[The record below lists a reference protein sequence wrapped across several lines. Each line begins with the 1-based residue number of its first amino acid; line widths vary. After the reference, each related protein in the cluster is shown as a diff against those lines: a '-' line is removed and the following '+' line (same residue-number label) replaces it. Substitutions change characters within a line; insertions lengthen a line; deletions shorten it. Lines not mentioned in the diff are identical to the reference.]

1 MPNTRLM
8 AINALLDIFHR
19 GAKPKKSVESRSI
32 SLDRRDRAF
41 LMEIVYG
48 VVRFRDTLD
57 WIIKHFL
64 KNPAKLGD
72 FTVNNL
78 RIGLYQ
84 IYFMRVPDWAVVNES
99 VEIEKASDG
108 SIKAGRHALVN
119 AVLRNIVRQ
128 RDSFEPPLVI
138 YGPIASISINTS
150 HPKWMVRRWV
160 ERFGKDEA
168 ALLAEAN
175 NKIPPLTIRANSL
188 RTTREE
194 LLRTLSRHGIISTP
208 TQFSPDG
215 ILLKDVRIF
224 EDLPFIH
231 GLFAVQDEAAQL
243 ITYLL
248 DPKPGER
255 VLDACAAPGGKTTHI
270 AQMMKDAGEVVSVE
284 RDTKRIARLTEN
296 VERLGITSVKIIN
309 ADINALQDIGNFDR
323 ILVDAPCSA
332 TGTIRK
338 NPDVKYR
345 HTAENLIEYR
355 TKQVSLLRSVSRFLR
370 ESGTLVYSVCS
381 TEPEEGEQV
390 VKEFL
395 KTERE
400 FRMISADALFLKS
413 FLYRGFLRTYPHR
426 HNMDGFFG
434 VTFCRK
440 K

>member
-1 MPNTRLM
+1 MSNTRLQ
-8 AINALLDIFHR
+8 AINALLDIFQR
-19 GAKPKKSVESRSI
+19 GAKPKKSVDSRSV
-32 SLDRRDRAF
+32 SLDKRDRAF

-57 WIIKHFL
+57 WIMKHLL

-72 FTVNNL
+72 FTITNL
-78 RIGLYQ
+78 RVGLYQ
-84 IYFMRVPDWAVVNES
+84 IYFMRIPDWAVVNES
-99 VEIEKASDG
+99 VEMEKASDG
-108 SIKAGRHALVN
+108 SIKAGRTALVN
-119 AVLRNIVRQ
+119 AVLRNVVRQ
-128 RDSFEPPLVI
+128 KDNFELPLVVDD
-138 YGPIASISINTS
+138 PIASISINTS

-160 ERFGKDEA
+160 DRFGKDEA
-168 ALLAEAN
+168 ALLAKAN

-194 LLRTLSRHGIISTP
+194 LLRTLSLHGIISAP

-224 EDLPFIH
+224 EDLSFIH
-231 GLFAVQDEAAQL
+231 GLFAVQDEASQL

-255 VLDACAAPGGKTTHI
+255 ILDACAAPGGKTTHI

-309 ADINALQDIGNFDR
+309 ADSNALQDIGNFDR

-332 TGTIRK
+332 TGVIRK

-345 HTAENLIEYR
+345 HTAENLLECR

-370 ESGTLVYSVCS
+370 ENGTLVYSVCS

-434 VTFCRK
+434 VAFCRK

>member
-1 MPNTRLM
+1 MSNTRLL
-8 AINALLDIFHR
+8 ATNALFDIFQR
-19 GAKPKKSVESRSI
+19 GAKPKKSVESRSV

-64 KNPAKLGD
+64 KNPVKLGD

-78 RIGLYQ
+78 RAALYQ
-84 IYFMRVPDWAVVNES
+84 IFFMRVPDWAVVNES

-108 SIKAGRHALVN
+108 STQAGRPALVN

-128 RDSFEPPLVI
+128 RDSFEPPFVFDD
-138 YGPIASISINTS
+138 PVASISINTS

-160 ERFGKDEA
+160 DRFGKEEA

-175 NKIPPLTIRANSL
+175 NKIPPLAIRANSL

-194 LLRTLSRHGIISTP
+194 LLHALSGHGITSTP
-208 TQFSPDG
+208 AQFSPDG
-215 ILLKDVRIF
+215 ILLKDVRIYD
-224 EDLPFIH
+224 DLRFIQ
-231 GLFAVQDEAAQL
+231 GLFAVQDEASQL

-255 VLDACAAPGGKTTHI
+255 VLDACAAPGGKTTHL
-270 AQMMKDAGEVVSVE
+270 AQMMKDTGEVVSVE
-284 RDTKRIARLTEN
+284 RDATRIARLTEN
-296 VERLGITSVKIIN
+296 VEMLGITSVKIIN
-309 ADINALQDIGNFDR
+309 ADSNALQDIGIFDR

-332 TGTIRK
+332 TGIIRR

-345 HTAENLIEYR
+345 HTAKDLSEYR
-355 TKQVSLLRSVSRFLR
+355 TKQLSLLRSASGLLR
-370 ESGTLVYSVCS
+370 HNGTLVYSVCS
-381 TEPEEGEQV
+381 IEPEEGEQV

-395 KTERE
+395 KTARE
-400 FRMISADALFLKS
+400 FRIISADTVLLRRFLCK
-413 FLYRGFLRTYPHR
+413 GFLRTYPHR
-426 HNMDGFFG
+426 HDMDGFFG
-434 VTFCRK
+434 VAFCRNK
-440 K
+440 